1 MPDTST
7 APPSTPRSHT
17 QRAAGRATIR
27 CPSSRPLLTR
37 RMTRLLGQPGMSAAA
52 AARGRRSPQV
62 RRSPEK
68 PQKWCWNSSWG
79 SCRSHANASEGRRQL
94 STPGT
99 GITKTASS
107 AVDIFGAASTEYTL
121 VGDGDGDGW
130 LSSWT
135 ARRGSLSGKAHAL
148 ASVQAAAVTSASL
161 TSLPLY
167 AAGRQAEE
175 ATAVEP
181 EVIRSLAVVSSLSLA
196 FCKGSAA

>member
-1 MPDTST
+1 
-7 APPSTPRSHT
+7 
-17 QRAAGRATIR
+17 
-27 CPSSRPLLTR
+27 
-37 RMTRLLGQPGMSAAA
+37 MSAAA
-52 AARGRRSPQV
+52 ACGRRSPQV

-68 PQKWCWNSSWG
+68 PQKWCCNSSWR

-99 GITKTASS
+99 RITKTASS
-107 AVDIFGAASTEYTL
+107 AVDIFGAGSTEYTL
-121 VGDGDGDGW
+121 VGDSDGW
-130 LSSWT
+130 LASWT
-135 ARRGSLSGKAHAL
+135 ARRGSLSGKAHVL

-167 AAGRQAEE
+167 AAVRQAEE

-196 FCKGSAA
+196 FAGDLPPKAVRSRMATSAADFTHGDYGAR

>member
-1 MPDTST
+1 
-7 APPSTPRSHT
+7 
-17 QRAAGRATIR
+17 
-27 CPSSRPLLTR
+27 
-37 RMTRLLGQPGMSAAA
+37 MSAAA

-148 ASVQAAAVTSASL
+148 ASVQAAAMTSDLADITAALRGGALGGRGHGGRAGGHQILGRGKQFVTAS
-161 TSLPLY
+161 
-167 AAGRQAEE
+167 
-175 ATAVEP
+175 
-181 EVIRSLAVVSSLSLA
+181 
-196 FCKGSAA
+196 CMGSATYCGEVTDGYISC